1 VTELAGP
8 PRVEVVYLKPEVV
21 AARLDVS
28 VKTLY
33 RWARAGKIP
42 ATTLPG
48 GTLRFDPRRLEVWLG
63 QRTRG
68 SRHHIH
74 LAPKPAPP
82 HEAAGA

>member
-1 VTELAGP
+1 MSEP
-8 PRVEVVYLKPEVV
+8 VEIVYLKPEVV

-33 RWARAGKIP
+33 RWVRAGKIP

-48 GTLRFDPRRLEVWLG
+48 GTLRFDPRRLDVWLG

-68 SRHHIH
+68 SRNHLS
-74 LAPKPAPP
+74 LAPKPAMPKGV
-82 HEAAGA
+82 ARA